1 MGLYNLFEQ
10 AVFGT
15 IKDLVVPRRNERFHY
30 KNDRK
35 AVGKKRGATAL
46 FYLWR
51 PAQFLQSFAQACWI
65 SDSAH
70 FSHMALMPNVASL
83 PGLVKLY
90 WLGIWHQILR

>member
-1 MGLYNLFEQ
+1 MNMGLYNLFEQ

-46 FYLWR
+46 FYL
-51 PAQFLQSFAQACWI
+51 
-65 SDSAH
+65 
-70 FSHMALMPNVASL
+70 
-83 PGLVKLY
+83 
-90 WLGIWHQILR
+90 